1 MNIAELIQ
9 TIDKTIQDSHKY
21 QNSAAAIRLLRIQNE
36 VIFYLIEKGELNMGD
51 SQRKFYEFI
60 TRFNPAD
67 LYKVAEHYRK
77 TKGKQPLNFYN

>member
-1 MNIAELIQ
+1 MNISESIQ

-21 QNSAAAIRLLRIQNE
+21 QNSGAAIRLLGIQSE

-77 TKGKQPLNFYN
+77 SKGKPSLNFYN

>member
-9 TIDKTIQDSHKY
+9 AIDRTIKDSY
-21 QNSAAAIRLLRIQNE
+21 NYENSAAAIRLLRIQNE
-36 VIFYLIEKGELNMGD
+36 VLFYLIEKGELNMGD

-60 TRFNPAD
+60 TRFNPTD

-77 TKGKQPLNFYN
+77 SKGKQPLNFYN